1 MKLQFIPGRAVG
13 TVPAPASKSMSHRL
27 LIAAGMAPGKSVI
40 TGLGESE
47 DVLATMD
54 CLRALGCEAKLEGDT
69 ATVVGRDP
77 RSMLSGTLPCRECG
91 STLRFFIPIALLSPG
106 QKTFTG
112 SKRLMERPLDV
123 YEELFQKQ
131 NITMTRGDGT
141 IALSGKLSG
150 GDITLRGDVSSQFIS
165 GLLFALPALP
175 EGGTLHLLPPVE
187 SRSYI
192 DLTLSALRDFGIRAD
207 WTDETT
213 LHIPGGQTYC
223 PCTLRVEGDWSNAAF
238 LHAFSAIGGDVKVE
252 NLRDDSLQGDRVC
265 VAHLES
271 LQKGFAEIDLADC
284 PDLGPVLMAVAAMKH
299 GARFI
304 NTRRLRIKEC
314 DRGTAMQD
322 ELSKFGI
329 PVTVADNEITVHPAP
344 LNVPTARVDGH
355 NDHRIVMAMSLP
367 LSVTGGVLTGAEAV
381 RKSYPEYFS
390 VLKTLSLEVEK
401 YGMEFES

>member
-1 MKLQFIPGRAVG
+1 M
-13 TVPAPASKSMSHRL
+13 
-27 LIAAGMAPGKSVI
+27 
-40 TGLGESE
+40 
-47 DVLATMD
+47 
-54 CLRALGCEAKLEGDT
+54 
-69 ATVVGRDP
+69 
-77 RSMLSGTLPCRECG
+77 
-91 STLRFFIPIALLSPG
+91 
-106 QKTFTG
+106 
-112 SKRLMERPLDV
+112 
-123 YEELFQKQ
+123 
-131 NITMTRGDGT
+131 
-141 IALSGKLSG
+141 
-150 GDITLRGDVSSQFIS
+150 
-165 GLLFALPALP
+165 
-175 EGGTLHLLPPVE
+175 
-187 SRSYI
+187 
-192 DLTLSALRDFGIRAD
+192 
-207 WTDETT
+207 
-213 LHIPGGQTYC
+213 
-223 PCTLRVEGDWSNAAF
+223 
-238 LHAFSAIGGDVKVE
+238 
-252 NLRDDSLQGDRVC
+252 
-265 VAHLES
+265 AHLES

-344 LNVPTARVDGH
+344 LNAPNAPVDGH